1 MQKHLLSLLLKT
13 RVLNRVRIIFIG
25 FICALNLSLDA
36 QTTRYVGSYAEFVSA
51 ISNSSTS
58 VTDII
63 EIQNDIV
70 VSGFTP
76 GAGNNYSA
84 VSISKSITINGNGN
98 TFTVSVTGV
107 TDGGKNNTGSNG
119 TSTASGF
126 RLFYITGSSKTITI
140 NDLVIKG
147 GNIGSNGS
155 GGAIYNAADKLV
167 LNNVTISNSRS
178 SVGTNQL
185 GNGGGGISNQSTG
198 KIYLN
203 NCMITRNSAGY
214 GGGFLNNGGVM
225 FIEKTTITENRS
237 EFSAGGGGGCENK
250 GGGYLYFNN
259 CTFSNNKSTELGGGI
274 NNYMSYLYVAN
285 STFTGNVAYGN
296 YPAGA
301 ISNRNV
307 EYIVNCIFAYNYY
320 RSSGS
325 TTSPSAFTLD
335 DFAYSSGSSVNG
347 YYNIHHSSSNKFNT
361 STSTGN
367 ILYTGKADG
376 SDNTIF
382 AGGVYTKIT
391 DGDGNEIGTGLV
403 YQPLLVSNTANKT
416 ATLKLGSFPN
426 NTGNKGVVTGYT
438 NGNGTASLGYKNPS
452 TGSWANITG
461 SSASSNTVTS
471 DQLGTTRST
480 TAPIRGSVE
489 TEISPVYMLKV
500 RSTTNGTTSGA
511 SIYGDVYSSGTQV
524 TVTAAANTGYQF
536 SYWRDVDQNST
547 LSTNNP
553 YTLTISGNLTIEPVF
568 VASSTYTVTYLGNN
582 NTSGAAPS
590 SQSFTSG
597 NSVVLAG
604 SGTLERDEYYFA
616 GWNTQPSGGGT
627 NYTAG
632 STYNTGAN
640 LTLYAKW
647 VPYVKY
653 YIKTGSTSALTST
666 SNWTGYPDGTG
677 GNPTNFGSDKIFI
690 LDNTAGSTTFS
701 LTNNWTVSGALQIP
715 VGKTLNIANNITLE
729 LLGDVLNSG
738 TIVASGSSSQLL
750 LNGSVHQSLG
760 GTNQLAK
767 LGIENSEGAT
777 LKGPTSISNSLTLT
791 SGTLITD
798 GYLTFKSTASSTGV
812 LNEVP
817 ASGAS
822 ISGLVNVERY
832 VPARRAF
839 RFVSSSVNSTST
851 IYANWQENG
860 SNAAGLGTH
869 ITGSNKSLGFDST
882 LTGNPSMFTF
892 NNSNQTWAAINN
904 TNNTNL
910 VAGTPYRLMVRGDR
924 TVSLATNTPTPTN
937 TTLRATGNLVLGTVN
952 VTNLNST
959 TDGYSLVGNPYQ
971 SSVDMQTVLNGS
983 TNLNKSFYYIW
994 DPTISTRGGYVT
1006 VDVVN
1011 NTATSNSS
1019 ASRLL
1024 QPGQAMFVK
1033 TSSNSSASL
1042 SFTESSKGN
1051 GLTSVWR
1058 TQPAMSTLKLQLW
1071 QSDSLKSINAKPLD
1085 GLFIHFDSTYKN
1097 EYDER
1102 DALKPTNL
1110 DENFAVLSNGKLLS
1124 VESRKVPNIWD
1135 SIQFNFTQIRDS
1147 KYTIKFD
1154 LSAEID
1160 RDVYVLDRY
1169 LNTEERL
1176 NHVGESEYSFT
1187 VSAEPAS
1194 RMSNRFLLVF
1204 KENTQTSA
1212 VSIILKPAVQIYPN
1226 PSIGNEITIEL
1237 PYPTLSLVHIRMFNS
1252 VGQEIMTK
1260 SIQHPSKNIKMELP
1274 DNISKGNYLFE
1285 VSCGGRQHTI
1295 NWIKN

>member
-1 MQKHLLSLLLKT
+1 MSKLISSMRKINWVKVSLSF
-13 RVLNRVRIIFIG
+13 VYFIFLSIE
-25 FICALNLSLDA
+25 SLDA
-36 QTTRYVGSYAEFVSA
+36 QTTRYVGTYAELVTA

-76 GAGNNYSA
+76 SAGNNYSA
-84 VSISKSITINGNGN
+84 ISISKSITINGNGN
-98 TFTVSVTGV
+98 VFTVPVTGV

-126 RLFYITGSSKTITI
+126 RLFYITGSSKVITI

-185 GNGGGGISNQSTG
+185 GNGGGGISNQNTG

-225 FIEKTTITENRS
+225 FIENTTITENRS
-237 EFSAGGGGGCENK
+237 EYSAGGGGGCENK

-274 NNYMSYLYVAN
+274 NNYQSYLYVAN
-285 STFTGNVAYGN
+285 STFTGNVAYGD
-296 YPAGA
+296 YPCGA
-301 ISNRNV
+301 ISNRNS
-307 EYIVNCIFAYNYY
+307 EFIVNCIFAYNYY
-320 RSSGS
+320 RSSGN
-325 TTSPSAFTLD
+325 TAAPTAFTLD
-335 DFAYSSGSSVNG
+335 DFAYSSGSLVNA

-361 STSTGN
+361 STSVGN

-376 SDNTIF
+376 TDNTIF

-391 DGDGNEIGTGLV
+391 DGDGNEIGTGKV
-403 YQPLLVSNTANKT
+403 YQPLLVSNTSNKT

-426 NTGNKGVVTGYT
+426 STGNKGVVTGYT
-438 NGNGTASLGYKNPS
+438 NGNGTASMGYKNPS
-452 TGSWANITG
+452 TSSWVNLTG
-461 SSASSNTVTS
+461 NSASTNVVTN

-480 TAPIRGSVE
+480 STPTRGSVE
-489 TEISPVYMLKV
+489 TEISPVYMLKAL
-500 RSTTNGTTSGA
+500 STTNGTTSGA

-536 SYWRDVDQNST
+536 SYWKDADNNT
-547 LSTNNP
+547 NLSTSNP
-553 YTLTISGNLTIEPVF
+553 YTLTITGNLTIQPVF
-568 VASSTYTVTYLGNN
+568 ITSTTYTVTYLGNN
-582 NTSGAAPS
+582 NTSGTAPS
-590 SQSFTSG
+590 IQSFTSG

-604 SGTLERDEYYFA
+604 SATLERDEYYFA

-632 STYNTGAN
+632 STYNTTAN

-653 YIKTGSTSALTST
+653 YIKSGSTSALTST

-690 LDNTAGSTTFS
+690 LDNTAGSTTFN
-701 LTNNWTVSGALQIP
+701 LTSNWSVSGALQVP
-715 VGKTLNIANNITLE
+715 SGKTLNIANNTTLE
-729 LLGDVLNSG
+729 LLGDVLNAG
-738 TIVASGSSSQLL
+738 TIVASGSVSELL
-750 LNGSVHQSLG
+750 LTGTAHQSLG

-767 LGIENSEGAT
+767 LGIENSEGVT

-791 SGTLITD
+791 AGTLITD
-798 GYLTFKSTASSTGV
+798 GNLTFKSTASSTGV
-812 LNEVP
+812 LNQVP
-817 ASGAS
+817 SSGAS

-851 IYANWQENG
+851 IYANWQESG
-860 SNAAGLGTH
+860 SNAAGYGTH
-869 ITGSNKSLGFDST
+869 ITGSNKSFGFDST

-892 NNSNQTWAAINN
+892 NNTNQTWSAINN

-924 TVSLATNTPTPTN
+924 TISLATNTPTPTN
-937 TTLRATGNLVLGTVN
+937 TTLRATGNLVVGTVS

-983 TNLNKSFYYIW
+983 TNLNKSFYYVW

-1006 VDVVN
+1006 VDVLN

-1019 ASRLL
+1019 ATRLL

-1033 TSSNSSASL
+1033 TTSNGIASL
-1042 SFTESSKGN
+1042 SFTEAAKGT

-1058 TQPAMSTLKLQLW
+1058 TQPALSTMKLQLW
-1071 QSDSLKSINAKPLD
+1071 QTDSLKSSNAKPLD

-1102 DALKPTNL
+1102 DALKPANL

-1124 VESRKVPNIWD
+1124 VESRKVPNVWD

-1154 LSAEID
+1154 FSSEMD
-1160 RDVYVLDRY
+1160 REVYIYDRY
-1169 LNTEERL
+1169 LNSEERL
-1176 NHVGESEYSFT
+1176 NQVGESEYSFI
-1187 VSAEPAS
+1187 VSAEPLS
-1194 RMSNRFLLVF
+1194 RMSNRFLLIF
-1204 KENTQTSA
+1204 KENTHSSA
-1212 VSIILKPAVQIYPN
+1212 LSKILKSDIQIYPN
-1226 PSIGNEITIEL
+1226 PSIGNEITIDL
-1237 PYPTLSLVHIRMFNS
+1237 PSSTMNVVQIRMFNS
-1252 VGQEIMTK
+1252 VGQEIISK
-1260 SIQHPSKNIKMELP
+1260 SIQHPSKNIKLDLP
-1274 DNISKGNYLFE
+1274 NNLSQGNYLFE
-1285 VSCGGRQHTI
+1285 VSYGGKQYTI